1 MPRTP
6 HGIADRLKP
15 FGESVFATFSR
26 LANEFGAVNL
36 GQGFP
41 NFDGPDFVKEAGIR
55 AIRDGHGQYGRMF
68 GLPQVNRA
76 IADRF
81 KKDTG
86 VEVDPEA
93 EVTVTSGCTEAIA
106 AAILGLVNP
115 ADEVVLMEPFYDSYP
130 AAVAMAGGVVRTVR
144 LQAPEFAIPL
154 QELRSVVGPRTR
166 LIVLNTPHNP
176 TGRVF
181 TPDELAGVAAI
192 AREHDCLVLSDEVY
206 EKIWFQEPHVSICT
220 LSGMRER
227 TIVLNSLGK
236 TFSLTGW
243 KLGWAIAPAHLTQG
257 IRAAHQ
263 FLTFCS
269 ATPLQCAVVDAL
281 QAPDSYYVQLRAE
294 YQVRR
299 DALVSVL
306 NGVGLSPLVPQGS
319 YFVLADH
326 TSFGFETDVEFAHAV
341 VKHAGVAVI
350 PCSAFYST
358 PQGAHAL
365 VRLAFC
371 KTLKTI
377 QEAGARLQ
385 ALRTPPFARRSL
397 TLP

>member
-1 MPRTP
+1 MNRTP
-6 HGIADRLKP
+6 HGIADRLRP

-26 LANEFGAVNL
+26 LATEYGAINL

-41 NFDGPDFVKEAGIR
+41 NFDGPEFVKEAGIR
-55 AIRDGHGQYGRMF
+55 AIREGHGQYGRMF

-81 KKDTG
+81 NLDTG
-86 VEVDPEA
+86 LEVHPDTEI
-93 EVTVTSGCTEAIA
+93 TVTCGCTEAIA
-106 AAILGLVNP
+106 ASILGLVNP
-115 ADEVVLMEPFYDSYP
+115 GDEVVLMEPFYDSYP
-130 AAVAMAGGVVRTVR
+130 AAVAMAGGTVRTVR
-144 LQAPEFAIPL
+144 LRAPEFALPF

-166 LIVLNTPHNP
+166 LIVVNTPHNP

-181 TPDELAGVAAI
+181 TPDELAGVAAV

-206 EKIWFQEPHVSICT
+206 ERIWYHEPHVSIST
-220 LSGMRER
+220 LPGMRER

-263 FLTFCS
+263 ILTFCS

-281 QAPDSYYVQLRAE
+281 QAPESYYLQLRAE
-294 YQVRR
+294 YQLRR

-306 NGVGLSPLVPQGS
+306 NQVGLSPLVPQGS

-326 TSFGFETDVEFAHAV
+326 TSFGLGTDVEFAHAL

-350 PCSAFYST
+350 PCSAFYSSQ
-358 PQGAHAL
+358 QGATSL

-377 QEAGARLQ
+377 HEAGVRLQ
-385 ALRTPPFARRSL
+385 ALRSPPFTHSAI
-397 TLP
+397 T